1 MSACGSCRMA
11 ELNPHTGYYHADCR
25 ECSARSLAH
34 SAGFFASM
42 AAGKFRDDYTA
53 GLKAIV
59 GEDAAELD
67 KLHQEVRALDKRISG
82 EA

>member
-1 MSACGSCRMA
+1 MA
-11 ELNPHTGYYHADCR
+11 AHNPRTGYYHADCP

-59 GEDAAELD
+59 GEDPAELD
-67 KLHQEVRALDKRISG
+67 KLHQAVRAWDKRMNG